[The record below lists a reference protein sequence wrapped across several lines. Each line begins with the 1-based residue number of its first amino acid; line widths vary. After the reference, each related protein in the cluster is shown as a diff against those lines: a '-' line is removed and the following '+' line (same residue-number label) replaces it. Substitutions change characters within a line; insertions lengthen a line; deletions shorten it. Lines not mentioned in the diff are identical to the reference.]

1 MTLTTDETAKTL
13 TVEMVAPVTAWI
25 ALRAPDNLQTL
36 TDATAFQ
43 NATHTGMNFTKLMQE
58 AVAAVLAVALIV
70 AGWVYVTI
78 RRRTQEAAAPIS
90 TTNASHNAEHPT
102 TSLGPLEPGQDD
114 SNQVDP
120 TELNRSSV
128 VVVAEPIA
136 SPKHQMRGSSAYCV
150 SQSSASRVQR
160 PDARRTGR

>member
-1 MTLTTDETAKTL
+1 LHVLELGRQTLTLTTDETAKTL

-90 TTNASHNAEHPT
+90 TTNASHNAEHPNHFI
-102 TSLGPLEPGQDD
+102 G
-114 SNQVDP
+114 
-120 TELNRSSV
+120 SV
-128 VVVAEPIA
+128 GAW
-136 SPKHQMRGSSAYCV
+136 
-150 SQSSASRVQR
+150 
-160 PDARRTGR
+160 AR